1 MWKLLPSCSVWHL
14 TEMDVCWP
22 TVCVGMGKIKFKA
35 LSVLDSEWLVNDNN
49 YFFIILHINRDEFR
63 YYSDNTLM
71 LE

>member
-1 MWKLLPSCSVWHL
+1 
-14 TEMDVCWP
+14 
-22 TVCVGMGKIKFKA
+22 MGKIKFKA